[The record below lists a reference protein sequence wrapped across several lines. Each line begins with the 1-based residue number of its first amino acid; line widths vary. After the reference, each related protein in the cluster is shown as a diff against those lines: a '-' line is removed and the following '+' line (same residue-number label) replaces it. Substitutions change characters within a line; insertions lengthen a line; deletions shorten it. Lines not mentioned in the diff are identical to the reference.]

1 MATTDIRTWDG
12 QNWVSLQGPS
22 GSNGTDGTDGK
33 GLNGNITG
41 EVTTVPPET
50 DDGNCSTLSNATLNA
65 TLVPDADGNFTL
77 NMDLGVPG
85 GICGDAGSNGT
96 SATVSLAGNTTETL
110 PYTDGVQAEV
120 DVSDLASGDPNDLQ
134 LSLAFKIP
142 EGKPGT
148 GITIKGSVATE
159 AELPDCATYAGDEGD
174 MYIVVTNQAGDKG
187 HGFVYNGKSSDCW
200 DDVGQIKGQ
209 DGTDGCNPN
218 LQPSVSSTL
227 TLAAGD
233 EATASV
239 VRAGTNCDPTFAF
252 TFGIPKGADGGNG
265 TNGTNATISL
275 DPVINLGDRCATA
288 GSGNFTIQSGGTNN
302 PVYKANM
309 EIPYVKVHKGSGT
322 PTAGDTC
329 TGDFWIVT
337 D

>member
-12 QNWVSLQGPS
+12 ENWVSLQGPP
-22 GSNGTDGTDGK
+22 GGNGTDGVDGK

-41 EVTTVPPET
+41 TATTIPPET
-50 DDGNCSTLSNATLNA
+50 DDGNCSTLSNATLSA
-65 TLVPDADGNFTL
+65 SLVPDQDGNFTL
-77 NMDLGVPG
+77 NMDLGVPAG
-85 GICGDAGSNGT
+85 VCGADGSNGT

-110 PYTDGVQAEV
+110 PYSDGVQAEV

-148 GITIKGSVATE
+148 GITIKGSVPNE
-159 AELPDCATYAGDEGD
+159 AALPDPNTYTGDPGD
-174 MYIVVTNQAGDKG
+174 LYIVEVNQAGEKG
-187 HGFVYNGKSSDCW
+187 HGFVYNDNPKGW
-200 DDVGQIKGQ
+200 TDVGQIKGE
-209 DGTDGCNPN
+209 DGAPGCNPN

-227 TLAAGD
+227 TLAAGSD
-233 EATASV
+233 ATASV
-239 VRAGTNCDPTFAF
+239 ARGGTNCEPTFAF
-252 TFGIPKGADGGNG
+252 SFGIPKGADGING
-265 TNGTNATISL
+265 TNGTPATIAL

-288 GSGNFTIQSGGTNN
+288 GSGNFTIQSGGANN

-322 PTAGDTC
+322 PAANDTC